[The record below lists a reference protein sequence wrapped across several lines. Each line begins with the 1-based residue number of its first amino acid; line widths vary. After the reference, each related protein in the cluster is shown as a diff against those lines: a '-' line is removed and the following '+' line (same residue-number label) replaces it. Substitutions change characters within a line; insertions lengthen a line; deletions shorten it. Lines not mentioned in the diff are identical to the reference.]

1 MNFFDGKRVLV
12 IGGLGFIGSN
22 LSMHLVQLGAK
33 VLIVDSLIPDYGGNL
48 FNIEP
53 VKDKVQ
59 LNIAD
64 VRDQSGINYLVQ
76 GHDIIFNL
84 AGQVSHIDSMRD
96 PFTDLDINVE
106 SQLHILEACRKNNPD
121 VKIVYAG
128 TRQLYGETQ
137 YSPVDENH
145 PLIPTDINGVNKMAG
160 ERFHLLYYKV
170 YGLRTVSLRLTN
182 TYGPR
187 QLMKNNKQGFI
198 YWFIRL
204 ALDNQEIPI
213 YGDGLQERDL
223 NYVDDVV
230 DAFLLAAANEKS
242 NGEVFNVGS
251 GQSISLLDLTELIL
265 KISESGSYRLIPFPD
280 DRKAIDIGS
289 YCADIRKIQS
299 VLGWKPKVSLEEG
312 IRRTVD
318 YFRLHKA
325 YYW

>member
-1 MNFFDGKRVLV
+1 MDFFKGKKVLV

-22 LSMHLVQLGAK
+22 LSIRLVELGAK

-53 VKDKVQ
+53 IKNRVQ
-59 LNIAD
+59 VNIAD
-64 VRDQSGINYLVQ
+64 VRDQSGINYLVR

-84 AGQVSHIDSMRD
+84 AGQVSHIDSMKD
-96 PFTDLDINVE
+96 PFTDLDVNVR
-106 SQLHILEACRKNNPD
+106 SQLHILEACCKANPD

-128 TRQLYGETQ
+128 TRQLYGQTQ
-137 YSPVDENH
+137 YSPADENH
-145 PLIPTDINGVNKMAG
+145 PLIPIDINGVNKMAG
-160 ERFHLLYYKV
+160 ERLHLVYYKV
-170 YGLRTVSLRLTN
+170 YNLRTVSLRLTN
-182 TYGPR
+182 TFGPR
-187 QLMKNNKQGFI
+187 QLMKHNRQGFI

-204 ALDNQEIPI
+204 ALDNQEIQI

-230 DAFLLAAANEKS
+230 EAFLLAAASERS

-251 GQSISLLDLTELIL
+251 GKSISLLGLTELIL
-265 KISESGSYRLIPFPD
+265 KISGSGSYRLVPFPE

-289 YCADIRKIQS
+289 YCTDTRKIKS
-299 VLGWKPKVSLEEG
+299 ILGWESKVTLEEG
-312 IRRTVD
+312 IRKTVD
-318 YFRLHKA
+318 YFRRYKE